1 MLLFCPGEHLT
12 PLQCS
17 VSGCRGMLS
26 PSCSLDR
33 SRVVSSPV
41 GPSSTPQALQLR
53 IYQRLESLIIPLE
66 PADVQEQCRS
76 FPHRFLP
83 SLGLSSPNGDPLPWS
98 FLAVP
103 HVVFWEN
110 RAWGN
115 GVTFNISEQRNPQDL
130 LWLLP
135 HTRHGRLF
143 QSKAKSIVGWW
154 AQSFPC
160 QTFWSFPPPMLKCAY
175 SVYTLVF
182 QSVLMKVH
190 SNCTATENMGCQLGL
205 LVFRSLTQCHPFGT
219 GTSQSITCMFGDALL
234 WM

>member
-1 MLLFCPGEHLT
+1 M
-12 PLQCS
+12 
-17 VSGCRGMLS
+17 
-26 PSCSLDR
+26 
-33 SRVVSSPV
+33 VSSPV
-41 GPSSTPQALQLR
+41 GPSSTLQALQLR

-66 PADVQEQCRS
+66 PADVQEQCPFHIGFS
-76 FPHRFLP
+76 HPLACPHQTETP
-83 SLGLSSPNGDPLPWS
+83 PLPWS

-103 HVVFWEN
+103 HIVFWEN

-115 GVTFNISEQRNPQDL
+115 GVTFNISKQRNPQDL

-135 HTRHGRLF
+135 HTHHGRLF
-143 QSKAKSIVGWW
+143 QSKAKSITDWW

-160 QTFWSFPPPMLKCAY
+160 QSFWSFPPPLLKCAY

-182 QSVLMKVH
+182 QSVLMKVN

-205 LVFRSLTQCHPFGT
+205 LVFQSLTQCHPFGT